1 MAASGS
7 GTNPH
12 PQDKSSTQPKGREPP
27 KAYPSKTAAER
38 AAKRDAGISYSH
50 PTFKQSNVD
59 YRGMTPKGTMYERK
73 ECNVGSSQNPRYV
86 AIDDHH
92 SGHPNL
98 DGNERPHVHVRP
110 GEGVTGRDYNH
121 GFILGNS

>member
-38 AAKRDAGISYSH
+38 AYSH
-50 PTFKQSNVD
+50 PTFKQSDVD
-59 YRGMTPKGTMYERK
+59 YRAMTPKGT
-73 ECNVGSSQNPRYV
+73 
-86 AIDDHH
+86 
-92 SGHPNL
+92 
-98 DGNERPHVHVRP
+98 
-110 GEGVTGRDYNH
+110 T
-121 GFILGNS
+121 